1 MNILFYV
8 AALIA
13 VFSTAMVITRRN
25 AVHALM
31 FLVVSL
37 ISVAVM
43 MYTLGAPYA
52 AALEIIVYAGAIMI
66 LFVFVVMMLNLSVS
80 PDDEKRKTGWKTWI
94 LTLIL
99 CVILCAD
106 FIFAFSNNN
115 SNQDSF
121 VKVIGPK
128 QVGISLYTTYLL
140 GVELAGIL
148 LLAGIVGAYHLGKT
162 KKTNMH
168 RYLEEKKP

>member
-1 MNILFYV
+1 MNILFYI
-8 AALIA
+8 AALVA

-37 ISVAVM
+37 ISVAIM
-43 MYTLGAPYA
+43 MYTLGASYA

-66 LFVFVVMMLNLSVS
+66 LFVFVVTMLNLSIN
-80 PDDEKRKTGWKTWI
+80 PEDEKRKTGWKTWVIPVVLCFI
-94 LTLIL
+94 LI
-99 CVILCAD
+99 VD
-106 FIFAFSNNN
+106 FILAFQHNTSVNTEIIK
-115 SNQDSF
+115 S
-121 VKVIGPK
+121 IGPK
-128 QVGISLYTTYLL
+128 KVGISLFTTYLL

-162 KKTNMH
+162 KKTNIH
-168 RYLEEKKP
+168 RYLENKE